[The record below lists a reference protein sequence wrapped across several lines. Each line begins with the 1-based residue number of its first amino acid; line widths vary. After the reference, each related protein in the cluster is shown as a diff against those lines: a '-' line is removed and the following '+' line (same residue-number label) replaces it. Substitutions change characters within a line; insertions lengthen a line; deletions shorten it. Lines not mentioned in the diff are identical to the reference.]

1 MVDTII
7 RTSLYFLA
15 LINPASKIFLLGS
28 HQPAFSRREI
38 TTIAIRSTI
47 VAFLILITLTW
58 AGNYILLSIFQVKLY
73 SLRAA
78 GSVVLFLVGLSA
90 VRNGRFYEESAM
102 QSISDITIVP
112 LAAPLIAGPGTITAA
127 ISYSSIHGF
136 WLTGLCLSLALAVNL
151 MTMLTSRN
159 IGVFLEKIN
168 AIGPLVRITGLI
180 VMSVAVQ
187 MAFTGVTDWL
197 RELGLV

>member
-1 MVDTII
+1 M
-7 RTSLYFLA
+7 LA
-15 LINPASKIFLLGS
+15 WAGQFLLV
-28 HQPAFSRREI
+28 Q
-38 TTIAIRSTI
+38 
-47 VAFLILITLTW
+47 V
-58 AGNYILLSIFQVKLY
+58 FQVKLY

-102 QSISDITIVP
+102 LSVPDISIVP

-127 ISYSSIHGF
+127 ISYSSIYGF
-136 WLTGLCLSLALAVNL
+136 WTTVLCLMIALCINLGIMLA
-151 MTMLTSRN
+151 SRR
-159 IGVFLEKIN
+159 IGLILEKVN

-187 MAFTGVTDWL
+187 MMLTGMGEWL
-197 RELGLV
+197 GEIGIE

>member
-1 MVDTII
+1 MEIII
-7 RTSLYFLA
+7 RSTLYFLA
-15 LINPASKIFLLGS
+15 LINPASKIFVLS
-28 HQPAFSRREI
+28 TYQPAFSQLELRHV
-38 TTIAIRSTI
+38 ALRSTL
-47 VAFLILITLTW
+47 VAFLILAVLAW
-58 AGNYILLSIFQVKLY
+58 AGQFLLVQVFQVKLY

-102 QSISDITIVP
+102 LSVPDISIVP

-127 ISYSSIHGF
+127 ISYSSIYGF
-136 WLTGLCLSLALAVNL
+136 WTTVLCLMIALCINLGIMLA
-151 MTMLTSRN
+151 SRR
-159 IGVFLEKIN
+159 IGLILEKVN

-187 MAFTGVTDWL
+187 MMLTGMGEWL
-197 RELGLV
+197 GEIGIE